1 MVTQIGPIVTVLV
14 VAGAAATAICADLG
28 ARTIREEIDAMEVLG
43 IDPIHRLVVPRVLAC
58 ALVAMLL
65 NGLVSMVGLVGGF
78 LFGVYLQNVSGGA
91 YLATLTQLTG
101 LPEVVIA
108 TVKALTFGLIAGL
121 VGCYR
126 GLTVRGGSKGLG
138 TAVNETV
145 VLCVVALYAVNVVL
159 TTIGVQVRNGGP
171 GMTMAQVLSGRFPRV
186 SADLRRFGGAATRPL
201 EEAGKLGWFAVLG
214 GRDMGWALTRY
225 RKEIVRLIAEVGMGT
240 GAMAVVGGTAVIIA
254 FVTLSSGS
262 LVAIQGLSSLGHVGL
277 QTLLGFVAALINVRL
292 VAPVVSGVVLAATVG
307 AGATA
312 ELGAMRIS
320 EEIDALEVMGVKSM
334 AYLVSTRALAGLVV
348 IIPLYSL
355 GLIMSFLSPQII
367 TTVVYGQ
374 ASGTYEHYF
383 RTFLRPND
391 VFWSFVEVIIM
402 AGVVMLTHCYYGYN
416 ASGGP
421 VGVGEA
427 VGRSMRL
434 SLVSVNVVVLLAEMA
449 LYGVNP
455 NFNFTV

>member
-1 MVTQIGPIVTVLV
+1 M
-14 VAGAAATAICADLG
+14 
-28 ARTIREEIDAMEVLG
+28 
-43 IDPIHRLVVPRVLAC
+43 
-58 ALVAMLL
+58 
-65 NGLVSMVGLVGGF
+65 
-78 LFGVYLQNVSGGA
+78 
-91 YLATLTQLTG
+91 
-101 LPEVVIA
+101 
-108 TVKALTFGLIAGL
+108 
-121 VGCYR
+121 
-126 GLTVRGGSKGLG
+126 
-138 TAVNETV
+138 TAV
-145 VLCVVALYAVNVVL
+145 
-159 TTIGVQVRNGGP
+159 
-171 GMTMAQVLSGRFPRV
+171 QVLSGRFPR
-186 SADLRRFGGAATRPL
+186 AAENLRRYGDAAVRPL
-201 EEAGKLGWFAVLG
+201 DVAGRLGWFALIG
-214 GRDMGWALTRY
+214 GRDMGWAVTRY

-367 TTVVYGQ
+367 TTVGTGQ
-374 ASGTYEHYF
+374 SSGNYEHYF

-391 VFWSFVEVIIM
+391 VFWSFVEVIII
-402 AGVVMLTHCYYGYN
+402 AAVVMLSHCYYGYN

-421 VGVGEA
+421 VGVGEG
-427 VGRSMRL
+427 VGRSMRF
-434 SLVSVNVVVLLAEMA
+434 SLVANPIVILLAEMA